1 MSYYKNCR
9 SSFTVTVGDS
19 LDCHTFGVGRVR
31 VASQERG
38 CKHGGAEEHP
48 AYLACGVGRLGWV
61 QDVFISVDKTTTF
74 LGSRFFSAGPTGRGS
89 REEQTDRRDGGEGG
103 GVPPVVFG
111 VAGEDYTTPDAEF
124 AGGLDC
130 D

>member
-1 MSYYKNCR
+1 MY
-9 SSFTVTVGDS
+9 SFS
-19 LDCHTFGVGRVR
+19 
-31 VASQERG
+31 
-38 CKHGGAEEHP
+38 KP
-48 AYLACGVGRLGWV
+48 
-61 QDVFISVDKTTTF
+61 TTF
-74 LGSRFFSAGPTGRGS
+74 LGSRLLFRPGGE
-89 REEQTDRRDGGEGG
+89 EEQTASDRPDVKRDGGEGG

>member
-1 MSYYKNCR
+1 MVESALCYL
-9 SSFTVTVGDS
+9 S
-19 LDCHTFGVGRVR
+19 
-31 VASQERG
+31 SQERG
-38 CKHGGAEEHP
+38 CKHATSGWGARCI
-48 AYLACGVGRLGWV
+48 L
-61 QDVFISVDKTTTF
+61 SVDKTTTF
-74 LGSRFFSAGPTGRGS
+74 LGSRLLFRPGGE
-89 REEQTDRRDGGEGG
+89 EEQTADRPDVKRDGGEGG